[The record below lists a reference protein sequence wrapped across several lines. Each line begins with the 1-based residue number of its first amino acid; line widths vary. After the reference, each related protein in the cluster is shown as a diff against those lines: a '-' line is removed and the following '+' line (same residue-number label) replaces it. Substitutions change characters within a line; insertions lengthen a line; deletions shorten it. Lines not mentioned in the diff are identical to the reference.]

1 MTDTELVIIDDK
13 TDLNTFEQ
21 QLEMIDVLALF
32 IMKPAYA
39 VSMTF
44 LL

>member
-21 QLEMIDVLALF
+21 TLEMLDLKSK
-32 IMKPAYA
+32 MKG
-39 VSMTF
+39 
-44 LL
+44 

>member
-21 QLEMIDVLALF
+21 QLEMIDVLAGL
-32 IMKPAYA
+32 KK
-39 VSMTF
+39 
-44 LL
+44 